1 MKPYAIVVTYD
12 GKAPNKAVLSKI
24 AEVFCNTCVEDGKNI
39 HISIL
44 DAEDIAKSIVASSS
58 ARIIPVVEQ
67 SKEEK
72 TPVEQAL
79 IYLSELFGKEVWRNP
94 ILLGIQLGQ
103 KQHTLS
109 TESIVAIKIL
119 NENDVCDKLSIKY
132 NYTKQHQTVIKAIA
146 SIL

>member
-67 SKEEK
+67 SKEE
-72 TPVEQAL
+72 AL

-103 KQHTLS
+103 KQHTFS

-119 NENDVCDKLSIKY
+119 NQNDVCDELSIKY